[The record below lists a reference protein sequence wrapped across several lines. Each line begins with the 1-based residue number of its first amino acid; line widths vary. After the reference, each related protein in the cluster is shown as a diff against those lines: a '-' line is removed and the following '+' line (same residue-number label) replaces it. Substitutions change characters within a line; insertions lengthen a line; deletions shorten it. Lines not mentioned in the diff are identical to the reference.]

1 MHVQVLA
8 RISGKTASQP
18 DFKLRSKNVCYTA
31 IARLLLSQ
39 IARAGATM
47 KSQNIIPVFISIL
60 VIILVA
66 VLEKQSKLFAALVAT
81 MPLSAPLALWIV
93 YSSNSGDK
101 AAVSQ
106 FTQSLL
112 LGLLPS
118 LGFLITVWLGA
129 RAGMKLAQML
139 VTGYSVWA
147 VGAILLFLLRNTL
160 GIK

>member
-1 MHVQVLA
+1 
-8 RISGKTASQP
+8 
-18 DFKLRSKNVCYTA
+18 
-31 IARLLLSQ
+31 
-39 IARAGATM
+39 M
-47 KSQNIIPVFISIL
+47 KSQDIIPLFISIL

-66 VLEKQSKLFAALVAT
+66 ILEKQSKLFAALVAT

-93 YSSNSGDK
+93 YSSNSGDR

-129 RAGMKLAQML
+129 RAGMKLAPML
-139 VTGYSVWA
+139 VTGYSVWT
-147 VGAILLFLLRNTL
+147 VGAVLLYLLRNTL